1 METALNLV
9 RTFLEQTSMRK
20 TLKSLEAE
28 IKERPINM
36 ISVKDVLNFI
46 SMLIRHFRKS
56 SKVGSANRAANRGGE
71 AAAKEKHKR

>member
-46 SMLIRHFRKS
+46 SILISHFRKDNQ
-56 SKVGSANRAANRGGE
+56 VHAPDRQAI
-71 AAAKEKHKR
+71 